1 MVTGS
6 SPCRTSVPQKFIQLL
21 TTRRRRQQLFFRVLR
36 LPGASTLCWV
46 PQLPDVCRRKTGS
59 TRSSCFQASLCLLG
73 AVASNWEGH
82 SSSSVV
88 LLREHKNLPAWSFP
102 SSPPSWE
109 WLVFF
114 GSDKFNRPSGKTSFI
129 IIRPSSSDDSGDL
142 GCRWELAFKVVFA
155 RLSRCLVLRKIP
167 MMPLVPLDLD
177 YLSFSP

>member
-21 TTRRRRQQLFFRVLR
+21 TTRRRRQQLFFWVLQ

-46 PQLPDVCRRKTGS
+46 PQLADVCRRKTGA
-59 TRSSCFQASLCLLG
+59 TRSSCFQASLCGEQLGRPLLFL
-73 AVASNWEGH
+73 SE
-82 SSSSVV
+82 
-88 LLREHKNLPAWSFP
+88 EEP
-102 SSPPSWE
+102 SSLELPI
-109 WLVFF
+109 VTAVVGVACVF

-155 RLSRCLVLRKIP
+155 RLFRCLVLRKIP
-167 MMPLVPLDLD
+167 MMPSVPLDLD

>member
-36 LPGASTLCWV
+36 LLGASTLCWV
-46 PQLPDVCRRKTGS
+46 PQLPDVCRKKTGS
-59 TRSSCFQASLCLLG
+59 TPSSCFQASLCLLR
-73 AVASNWEGH
+73 AVASNWEGR

-88 LLREHKNLPAWSFP
+88 LLRERKNLPAWSFP

-114 GSDKFNRPSGKTSFI
+114 GSDKFNRPPGKTSFI

-155 RLSRCLVLRKIP
+155 RLFHCWCSGKFP
-167 MMPLVPLDLD
+167 
-177 YLSFSP
+177 